1 MLVNDL
7 EKLGRRLEESGKS
20 DKLRSL
26 ADSADGRAVSRMV
39 DADEIG
45 RAAKSGDMQ
54 ALRDILRGV
63 LSTDE
68 GKRLA
73 ENIKKA
79 MQ

>member
-1 MLVNDL
+1 MVMNDL

-26 ADSADGRAVSRMV
+26 ADSADGKAVSRMV
-39 DADEIG
+39 DAEKIG
-45 RAAKSGDMQ
+45 AAAKSGDMA
-54 ALRDILRGV
+54 ALQNILRGV

-73 ENIKKA
+73 ENIRKA

>member
-1 MLVNDL
+1 MNDL

-20 DKLRSL
+20 DELRKL
-26 ADSADGRAVSRMV
+26 ADSADGRAISRMV
-39 DADEIG
+39 DAEKVG
-45 RAAKSGDMQ
+45 RAAKDGDMA
-54 ALRDILRGV
+54 ALQDILRGV

-73 ENIKKA
+73 ESLKKA